1 MTAVFKSQWP
11 LEIQIQILDRM
22 CLARV
27 SHYLFMDHFSEMHSL
42 HSTLTSAHNLNNL
55 SHSLSLPTDH
65 SINPADPFEGRRARV
80 LFDPATSGNSRPVF
94 RNSHFSLTNRTRDSA
109 KWMRLKMNDKMVSFK
124 IRVMAL
130 QLSKCNFKNT
140 FSAVRYYFNSAIM
153 TAVQSNQL

>member
-65 SINPADPFEGRRARV
+65 SIKTGRSLRRTTSGV

-94 RNSHFSLTNRTRDSA
+94 RNSHFSLTNRTKESA
-109 KWMRLKMNDKMVSFK
+109 KWMRLRQDKTLISRVTIK
-124 IRVMAL
+124 ISIYFPQSR
-130 QLSKCNFKNT
+130 LSWYP
-140 FSAVRYYFNSAIM
+140 VRSLILYLLRLS
-153 TAVQSNQL
+153 